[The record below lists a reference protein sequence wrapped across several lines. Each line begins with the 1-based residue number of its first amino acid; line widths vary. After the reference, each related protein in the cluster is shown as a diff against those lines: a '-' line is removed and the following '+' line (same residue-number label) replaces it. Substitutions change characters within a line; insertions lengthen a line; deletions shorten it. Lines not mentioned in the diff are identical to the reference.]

1 MSKICAGERWITE
14 GTWTNYAEEAFAMAD
29 LIIHMAFP
37 PLICDYHIL
46 MRFISREKE
55 ENDNLFGVLKLMRQ
69 VHQYYS
75 EEGIVSFRYHQS
87 LISTYGKKSVL
98 LQDKREVEDLV
109 NSLKN
114 D

>member
-1 MSKICAGERWITE
+1 
-14 GTWTNYAEEAFAMAD
+14 
-29 LIIHMAFP
+29 
-37 PLICDYHIL
+37 
-46 MRFISREKE
+46 
-55 ENDNLFGVLKLMRQ
+55 MRQ